1 MSRLVPS
8 AWAAPPRPAGR
19 REVVTGAHIEGTGTA
34 LCDADGL
41 ARLCDT
47 GGHVEVERAE
57 GRGRF
62 VLLCEHA
69 ASHIPDNMNGLG
81 LADDV
86 RLDHCGWDIGA
97 LAVARQVAAQLDC
110 PLAYPTLSR
119 LVLDCNRATDHP
131 GLIVAETE
139 FGVVPGN
146 AGLTAAERAARIA
159 AVHTP
164 FHGAV
169 AALIE
174 ARLNLGRQVAV
185 VSLHSF
191 TPLYRG
197 QARQLDVGLVHD
209 SDARLARS
217 LQGLLRANGGLR
229 VALNEPYAP
238 SDGVLYSLARHA
250 GQNGLP
256 CVMIEIRND
265 LIRDA
270 RGQQT
275 WAERLAKALSQVP
288 LPERAAGHCPQS
300 LLDDKRGLS

>member
-1 MSRLVPS
+1 MVIGTR
-8 AWAAPPRPAGR
+8 
-19 REVVTGAHIEGTGTA
+19 IDGTGTLRRGAHGIA
-34 LCDADGL
+34 LGRDA
-41 ARLCDT
+41 
-47 GGHVEVERAE
+47 GGRVEVEHAE

-62 VLLCEHA
+62 ILLCEHA
-69 ASHIPDNMNGLG
+69 ASHIPDDMNGLG

-97 LAVARQVAAQLDC
+97 LAVARQVAARLDC

-119 LVLDCNRATDHP
+119 LVIDCNRATDHP

-164 FHGAV
+164 FHEAV

-174 ARLNLGRQVAV
+174 ARLKLGRQSAV

-209 SDARLARS
+209 SDARLAQS
-217 LQGLLRANGGLR
+217 LQDLLRADGVFR

-238 SDGVLYSLARHA
+238 SDGVFYSLHRHA

-270 RGQQT
+270 AGQQT

-288 LPERAAGHCPQS
+288 LPERAARHRPLS
-300 LLDDKRGLS
+300 PLDDARGPS